1 MILDGAHNTAGA
13 EALVQALEEEFVPA
27 PRTLVVGLM
36 REKDPTVMLAAL
48 GATEAEWVLACPPP
62 TPRAMPANQL
72 ADAALELGVDPERVQ
87 VLGSVE
93 EAVARARDVTPG
105 EGQIVVAGS
114 LYLVGAARAALA

>member
-62 TPRAMPANQL
+62 SPRAKPANEL
-72 ADAALELGVDPERVQ
+72 ADAALELGVDPGRVE
-87 VLGSVE
+87 VAGTVE
-93 EAVARARDVTPG
+93 EAFARAREVTPPQ
-105 EGQIVVAGS
+105 GQIVVAGS
-114 LYLVGAARAALA
+114 LYLVGAARSALA